1 MKFINQ
7 RLYEEKKGKN
17 IFSYKKPYD
26 HIIIFQVLDQQDF

>member
-1 MKFINQ
+1 MKFISQ
-7 RLYEEKKGKN
+7 RSFEKKRGKN